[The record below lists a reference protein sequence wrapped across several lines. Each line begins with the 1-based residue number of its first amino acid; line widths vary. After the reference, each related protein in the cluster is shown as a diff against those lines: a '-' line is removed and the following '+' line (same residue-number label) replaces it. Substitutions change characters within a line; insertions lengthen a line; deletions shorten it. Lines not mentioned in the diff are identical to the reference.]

1 MKYNFEFAV
10 SAQVSAKIVEE
21 MVKKVVE
28 EQTGK
33 KVKKID
39 MKMAKVSKG
48 FGPTESTETVFDGCT
63 VYFENEVTAAASKTF
78 TQDSYDAHAR

>member
-10 SAQVSAKIVEE
+10 SAQISAKIVEE

-33 KVKKID
+33 KVKKIE
-39 MKMAKVSKG
+39 MKTTKLSKG
-48 FGPTESTETVFDGCT
+48 FGPSESSETVFDGCT
-63 VYFENEVTAAASKTF
+63 VYFDNEIASAKTKVF
-78 TQDSYDAHAR
+78 TQDNFDPHAR